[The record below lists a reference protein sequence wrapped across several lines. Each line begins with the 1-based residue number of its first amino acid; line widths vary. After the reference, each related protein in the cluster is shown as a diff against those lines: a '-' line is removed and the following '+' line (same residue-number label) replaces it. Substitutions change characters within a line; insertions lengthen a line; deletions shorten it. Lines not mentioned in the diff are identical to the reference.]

1 MLASVQPQVREAFVL
16 STCNRTELYAVT
28 GHAGSGADLLLRFL
42 AGESS
47 IPAAEL
53 RESCYTHTQDD
64 AARHLL
70 RVASGLDSM
79 VLGEDQIQAQLKR
92 ALAAARAAGTLG
104 PVLERLGSAA
114 LACGK
119 RVRAFTNI
127 GRHAVSLESLAVRAV
142 TDRLGTLD
150 SRRVL
155 VLGSGESARL
165 IALQLQSTGARLVI
179 LSRRPERAAA
189 LAARAGAESGS
200 LAELP
205 LRLAD
210 ADVVVCC
217 TFAPQPVLLRD
228 ALPRRP
234 LVCVDLG
241 MPRDVDPA
249 VAGLDGVTL
258 VTLAELSRLAEAH
271 REERRR
277 HIPAAEGIVA
287 AETARFL
294 EWCAARGAASTVAAL
309 HDHARRVADAELER
323 TLARLAEASPRDR
336 ELVAELAHRIVAKLL
351 HAPADALRAHP
362 EAENIALA
370 LRVAFGLPG
379 AAEAFARSLPLI
391 PGDDEPPEH
400 IEDAAS

>member
-1 MLASVQPQVREAFVL
+1 MLASLQPQVREAFVL
-16 STCNRTELYAVT
+16 STCNRTEMYAVT
-28 GHAGSGADLLLRFL
+28 GHAGSGADVLLRFL
-42 AGESS
+42 ADESS
-47 IPAAEL
+47 VPAAEL
-53 RESCYTHTQDD
+53 RESCYTHAHDD

-92 ALAAARAAGTLG
+92 ALAAARAADTLG

-119 RVRAFTNI
+119 RVRAFTSI

-150 SRRVL
+150 ARRVL

-165 IALQLQSTGARLVI
+165 IALQLQSTGARLAI

-189 LAARAGAESGS
+189 LAAAAGAEWGP

-205 LRLAD
+205 RRLAD

-217 TFAPQPVLLRD
+217 TSAPQPVLLRD
-228 ALPRRP
+228 TLPRRP

-249 VAGLDGVTL
+249 VAGLEGVTL

-277 HIPAAEGIVA
+277 HIPAAEVIVA

-294 EWCAARGAASTVAAL
+294 EWRAARGTASTVAAL
-309 HDHARRVADAELER
+309 HDHARRVADTELER
-323 TLARLAEASPRDR
+323 TLSRLAGASPRDR
-336 ELVAELAHRIVAKLL
+336 ELIAQLAHRIVAKLL
-351 HAPADALRAHP
+351 HTPADALRAHP
-362 EAENIALA
+362 ESENIALA

-379 AAEAFARSLPLI
+379 AAEAFARSLPLT
-391 PGDDEPPEH
+391 PGDDESPER